1 MIKRKILVL
10 SGGTKGIGR
19 ATIEKFAEAGFDII
33 TCARNRQDLRHLK
46 VDIEAR
52 FGIVCHILPV
62 NLAVKEQVLDFVNFI
77 KSHTETIDVLINN
90 AGVYMPDLVSKT
102 EDGLLEKLIETNL
115 YSAFY
120 LTHETLSMLI
130 KVQGHVFNICSVASI
145 ESYPNSGS
153 YTISKF
159 ALMGFNKA
167 LREEMKPHGVRV
179 TAILP
184 GAVQT
189 NSWGDFV
196 PAKGEIMPAVDVA
209 EAIFAAHS
217 LSKAAVVE
225 ELLIRPQLNLNF
237 E

>member
-10 SGGTKGIGR
+10 SGGTKGIGL

-33 TCARNRQDLRHLK
+33 TCARNRQDLRFLK
-46 VDIEAR
+46 TDIETR

-90 AGVYMPDLVSKT
+90 AGVYVPDLVSKT

-196 PAKGEIMPAVDVA
+196 PATGKIMPATDVA